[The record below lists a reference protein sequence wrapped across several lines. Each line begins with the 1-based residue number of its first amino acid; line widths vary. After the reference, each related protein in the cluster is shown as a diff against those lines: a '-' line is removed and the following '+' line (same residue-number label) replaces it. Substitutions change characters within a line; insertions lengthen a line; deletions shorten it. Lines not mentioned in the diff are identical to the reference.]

1 MRLAVPRP
9 LRRLAVVVALL
20 AAPVVLAPV
29 LAHAEVPAVR
39 KLAMVDMQRVLNET
53 KAGKKARGDLE
64 SSSKTKQAKVD
75 KVRVR
80 LESDVAKLKDMKGE
94 QLAAAQEK
102 LQRESVE
109 MQNMLMTLEQD
120 LATEHNKLLET
131 MYKNAQVIV
140 AAMAKEQGFDLV
152 LVRDAMT
159 VIYARDSLDITTEV
173 IKKYD
178 AKHKPK

>member
-1 MRLAVPRP
+1 
-9 LRRLAVVVALL
+9 
-20 AAPVVLAPV
+20 
-29 LAHAEVPAVR
+29 
-39 KLAMVDMQRVLNET
+39 
-53 KAGKKARGDLE
+53 
-64 SSSKTKQAKVD
+64 
-75 KVRVR
+75 
-80 LESDVAKLKDMKGE
+80 
-94 QLAAAQEK
+94 
-102 LQRESVE
+102 
-109 MQNMLMTLEQD
+109 
-120 LATEHNKLLET
+120 